1 MAPSFDY
8 KTAYPGGPMQGP
20 PLPRELTPGV
30 PNGSDVKGWKRG
42 IWRGGRWQGPASNFD
57 TQFSKAFSMGKAG
70 GAVGESGVAGFQRQ
84 MKFPPTGVI
93 DEQTA
98 NAIRSARIPTGL
110 PNAGQPLLDATA
122 INLLE
127 DYTASQTKP
136 PASSVDDIR
145 KAITDYCKRSISS
158 EPKIH
163 YLQQRAIQAF
173 GVPPENGFSTDCSG
187 HSTCAYYWARKETGV
202 AVPDPNG
209 NGYNGYGYTG
219 TLVNNPKVSAPYQV
233 GDLGLYG
240 PSLSATSHVVTCY
253 QAGDVS
259 LSRWC
264 SHGSEAAPYSVSLKY
279 RSDLLCVVRPP
290 LTP

>member
-1 MAPSFDY
+1 TFDY

-20 PLPRELTPGV
+20 PLPRELTPGG
-30 PNGSDVKGWKRG
+30 PNGSDVKGWKRA

-57 TQFSKAFSMGKAG
+57 TAFSKAFSLGKTG
-70 GAVGESGVAGFQRQ
+70 GQVGESGIAGFRRQ
-84 MKFPPTGVI
+84 MKCPPTGVI

-127 DYTASQTKP
+127 DYTASQSKP
-136 PASSVDDIR
+136 PASSIDAVR
-145 KAITDYCKRSISS
+145 EAITDYCQRSIQS
-158 EPKIH
+158 EPGIH
-163 YLQQRAIQAF
+163 YLQERAIQAF
-173 GVPPENGFSTDCSG
+173 GVPPETGFSTDCSG
-187 HSTCAYYWARKETGV
+187 HSTCAYYWARKQTGV

-219 TLVNNPKVSAPYQV
+219 TLVNNPKVQPPYKV
-233 GDLGLYG
+233 GDLALYG
-240 PSLSATSHVVTCY
+240 PSLSATSHVVTCF
-253 QAGDVS
+253 QAGDALSS
-259 LSRWC
+259 LWC
-264 SHGSEAAPYSVSLKY
+264 SHGSEAAPYDVSLSY
-279 RSDLLCVVRPP
+279 RYDLLCVVRPP